1 MNIRIVV
8 CKANGDVIGE
18 KKFRYS
24 ELKKI
29 RNITIPVDEYL
40 FILSVE
46 ER

>member
-29 RNITIPVDEYL
+29 RSITIPVDEYL

>member
-8 CKANGDVIGE
+8 CKANGEVIEE

-24 ELKKI
+24 DLKKI
-29 RNITIPVDEYL
+29 RSIRIPVGEYL
-40 FILSVE
+40 FILSLE